1 MSTPTFLFDL
11 DGTLV
16 DTDALHLNAF
26 NALLARWQRSIDL
39 AYYKANVM
47 GAPDSMIFGGL
58 FPGMPVDEYTALAAD
73 KEQMFRAQLSARLTP
88 TPGTEALLDH
98 IERTGARS
106 AVVTNAPREN
116 ATLMLAALGLDTRFE
131 VLVIGGELEHGKPHP
146 LPYLTALERV
156 GGDAAHAVAFED
168 SGSGVRSA
176 SSAGIHTFG
185 MLTALTDA
193 QLREAGAH
201 DTIRDFADP
210 TLWAWIENQGG

>member
-1 MSTPTFLFDL
+1 MSAPTFLFDL

-58 FPGMPVDEYTALAAD
+58 FPGMPADEYTALAAD
-73 KEQMFRAQLSARLTP
+73 KERMFREQLSARLTP
-88 TPGTEALLDH
+88 TAGAEALLDH
-98 IERTGARS
+98 LERIGARR

-116 ATLMLAALGLDTRFE
+116 ATLMLAALGFDTRFE
-131 VLVIGGELEHGKPHP
+131 VLVIGGELAHGKPHP

-176 SSAGIHTFG
+176 SAAGIHTFG
-185 MLTALTDA
+185 MLTALSDA

-201 DTIRDFADP
+201 ATIRDFTDP
-210 TLWAWIENQGG
+210 ALWAWIEGGHG